1 MNLLKIIGI
10 AFKNT
15 FRSKLRTALTATAIF
30 IGAFTLM
37 LTNGIGTG
45 INSYIDTQLDSI
57 GGANIMD
64 VRKGNIEEI
73 RAASGDGLKE
83 YDPDKVAGPMGMPFE
98 SMTKKDIQA
107 ISLVSGVESVRA
119 VYFANPD
126 YISAGGKQYELTV
139 NVSLPGGALDY
150 MAGGGI
156 TDEKKNQIVLQ
167 EDYVEALGFDSPES
181 AIGKTVEIGAS
192 GVAGAKK
199 TLDATIVGVQKP
211 TLINLGVNTS
221 ENLRNAIY
229 EANNVGLPDGV
240 EETFLSAQ
248 VTYDTTLGKEH
259 VQNLKDALDKE
270 GFYGA
275 TVTDQIGMFKT
286 IIDVIVTV
294 LNGFAV
300 IALIA
305 AGFGIIN
312 TLLMSV
318 QERTREIGLMKAMG
332 LSSGR
337 VFSLFTFEALFIGLL
352 GSVMGLLAGW
362 GVGAIINNVARGSLE
377 ALGGIDVIL
386 FTAPNVL
393 SIVAIIL
400 FIAFIA
406 GTLPAARAAKQNPID
421 ALRYE

>member
-1 MNLLKIIGI
+1 MNIFKIVGS

-45 INSYIDTQLDSI
+45 INAYIDTQLDSI
-57 GGANIMD
+57 GGANVMD
-64 VRKGNIEEI
+64 VRKGNLEDIK
-73 RAASGDGLKE
+73 AAAGSGVKE
-83 YDPDKVAGPMGMPFE
+83 YDPEKVAGPMGMPFE
-98 SMTKKDIQA
+98 AMNGDDIKA
-107 ISLVSGVESVRA
+107 IKSVPGVESVRA

-126 YISAGGKQYELTV
+126 YISAGGKKYELTV
-139 NVSLPGGALDY
+139 NVSLPGGDLDF

-156 TDEKKNQIVLQ
+156 TDDTKNQIVLQ
-167 EDYVEALGFDSPES
+167 EDYVEALGFDSADA
-181 AIGKTVEIGAS
+181 AIGETIEIGATGVS
-192 GVAGAKK
+192 GDKK
-199 TLDATIVGVQKP
+199 TIDATVVGVQKP

-221 ENLRNAIY
+221 ENLRSEIH
-229 EANNVGLPDGV
+229 EANNVGLPAGV

-248 VTYDTTLGKEH
+248 ITYDTTLGEEH
-259 VQNLKDALDKE
+259 VQALKDALDKK

-362 GVGAIINNVARGSLE
+362 GVGFAINNIARGSLE
-377 ALGGIDVIL
+377 ALGGIDVIV

-400 FIAFIA
+400 VIAFIA
-406 GTLPAARAAKQNPID
+406 GTLPAARAARQNPID